1 MATWIACLKKVI
13 PKSVLMLQRQYRR
26 RKLREDF
33 EHCVTAKETFSRVY
47 EGGYWGRSKDPGEK
61 YYSGPGTH
69 KDEAVA
75 LYLSAVNG
83 FLQSL
88 AEKPD
93 VVDLGCGDFAIGSRI
108 RPNCGKYIA
117 ADVVEGLIARN
128 RKRYASDNVDFRV
141 LDIINDDLPGGEVV
155 FLREVLQHLSNSDIE
170 KVAAKLPEKYR
181 YLILTESLPR
191 ADSFQMN
198 LDKARGPDIRSTFE
212 ETGSGVVLTEPPFN
226 LKVTESTLLCKAYAD
241 DPGRKCVIST
251 NLYKF

>member
-1 MATWIACLKKVI
+1 MVTWKACLKQVI
-13 PKSVLMLQRQYRR
+13 PKSVLRLQRQYRR
-26 RKLREDF
+26 KKLREGF
-33 EHCVTAKETFSRVY
+33 EHCATAKETFSRVY
-47 EGGYWGRSKDPGEK
+47 EGGYWGRSKEPEEK

-88 AEKPD
+88 GERPD

-108 RPNCGKYIA
+108 RPNCRTYIA
-117 ADVVEGLIARN
+117 ADVVEGLIERD
-128 RKRYASDNVDFRV
+128 RKRYANDNVEFRV
-141 LDIINDDLPGGEVV
+141 LDIINDDLPGGDVV
-155 FLREVLQHLSNSDIE
+155 FLREVLQHLSNSDIG

-191 ADSFQMN
+191 FEGFLPN
-198 LDKARGPDIRSTFE
+198 LDKPRGPDIRSTFE

-226 LKVTESTLLCKAYAD
+226 LKVTESTLLCEAYAD
-241 DPGRKCVIST
+241 DPGRKSVIRT
-251 NLYKF
+251 NIYKF